1 MAQAER
7 EMEVDF
13 SFFHVVMPDKAE
25 FQAWLFL
32 DSLLTRNPQNP

>member
-13 SFFHVVMPDKAE
+13 SFFYVVMPDKVE
-25 FQAWLFL
+25 FQAGLFL
-32 DSLLTRNPQNP
+32 DTFN